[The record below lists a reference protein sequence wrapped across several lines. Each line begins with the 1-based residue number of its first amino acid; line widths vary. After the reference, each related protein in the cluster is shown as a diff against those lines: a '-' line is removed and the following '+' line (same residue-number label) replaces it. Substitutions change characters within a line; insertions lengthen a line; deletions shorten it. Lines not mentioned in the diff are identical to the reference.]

1 MSNSFSVKLR
11 QSQKLAHLHCGT
23 DFYCGTV
30 YRWVVSEKFRT
41 SWSCC
46 RLFDRQKSDYQSQP
60 LDVTEQTF
68 VQNLNAAT
76 AASLSSV
83 QAMTPLGC
91 MLPPPKPDMR
101 QSPGSSAIGCANS
114 LASSTASFRQQPPPM
129 KVSAFTAQSVACGSV
144 FALQSSFFIAH
155 CGNGIRKAKVVK
167 A

>member
-1 MSNSFSVKLR
+1 MSNSFSLLLH
-11 QSQKLAHLHCGT
+11 QLQKLAYLNRGSDLHCSSAAP
-23 DFYCGTV
+23 CIV
-30 YRWVVSEKFRT
+30 MSKKFVT

-60 LDVTEQTF
+60 MDVTEQTF

-129 KVSAFTAQSVACGSV
+129 KVSVFTTVSLIVAV
-144 FALQSSFFIAH
+144 FCCHLLLHTAA
-155 CGNGIRKAKVVK
+155 AKT
-167 A
+167 